1 MARSGG
7 RPASLI
13 VADVNALVYAFRV
26 GTKFHELARE
36 SLTTFR
42 GRGELV
48 VLAEVASSFI
58 RIVTDSRIT
67 AEPDS
72 PQAAMAFV
80 DSLTVDG
87 RFMREPRVS
96 RWQEFEQLSNSVDV
110 RGSLV
115 PNALLAATCLD
126 WDAVFLTAD
135 RDFLRFPGI
144 RVHLLTSIGIIDHTV
159 V

>member
-1 MARSGG
+1 M
-7 RPASLI
+7 I
-13 VADVNALVYAFRV
+13 VADINALVYAFRV
-26 GTKFHELARE
+26 GAKFHELARE

-48 VLAEVASSFI
+48 VLTDVASSFI
-58 RIVTDSRIT
+58 RIVTDSRIAT
-67 AEPDS
+67 EPDT
-72 PQAAMAFV
+72 PPAAMAFV

-96 RWQEFEQLSNSVDV
+96 RWQEFKQLSKSMDI

-115 PNALLAATCLD
+115 PDALLATTCLD
-126 WDAVFLTAD
+126 WNAVFLTAD
-135 RDFLRFPGI
+135 RDFLRFPGL
-144 RVHLLTSIGIIDHTV
+144 RVHLLTSIGIVDHTV

>member
-1 MARSGG
+1 M
-7 RPASLI
+7 I

-26 GTKFHELARE
+26 GAKFHELARE

-48 VLAEVASSFI
+48 VLTDVASSFI

-67 AEPDS
+67 TEPDT

-96 RWQEFEQLSNSVDV
+96 RWQEFKQLSNSVDI

-115 PNALLAATCLD
+115 PDALLAATCLD

-135 RDFLRFPGI
+135 RDFLRFPGL
-144 RVHLLTSIGIIDHTV
+144 RVHLLTSIGIIDHAV

>member
-1 MARSGG
+1 M
-7 RPASLI
+7 I

-26 GTKFHELARE
+26 GTKFPRLARE

-48 VLAEVASSFI
+48 VLTGVASSFI

-67 AEPDS
+67 TEPDT

-80 DSLTVDG
+80 DSITVDG
-87 RFMREPRVS
+87 RFMHEPRVS
-96 RWQEFEQLSNSVDV
+96 RWQEFEKLSHLVDI
-110 RGSLV
+110 RGPLV
-115 PNALLAATCLD
+115 PDALLAATCLD

-135 RDFLRFPGI
+135 RDLLRFPGI
-144 RVHLLTSIGIIDHTV
+144 RVHLLTSIGIVDHTV